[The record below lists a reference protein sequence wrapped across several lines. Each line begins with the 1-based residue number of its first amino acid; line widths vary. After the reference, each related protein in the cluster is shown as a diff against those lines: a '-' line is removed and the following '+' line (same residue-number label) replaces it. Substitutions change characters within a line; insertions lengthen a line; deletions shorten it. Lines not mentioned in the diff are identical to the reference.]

1 MKRATRRDPR
11 AALVTACR
19 ELAAAGLNRGATGN
33 LSVRT
38 EQGLLITPSGV
49 PARALRPAQ
58 MVPIGADGRPADKAW
73 RPSSEW
79 RLHRAL
85 YRAHPEIGAVVH
97 AHPPH
102 ATALACAHRP
112 IPAFHYMVAL
122 AGGHGIPLAPYA
134 TFGTEALSEV
144 VVDTLRECRACLLAN
159 HGMVAMGADLE
170 ATCRLAEEVE
180 HLARVYLLTL
190 QAGNPQILDDT
201 EMTRVSEKF
210 TSYGRQPR

>member
-1 MKRATRRDPR
+1 MKQAAKRDLR
-11 AALVTACR
+11 AALVKASKD
-19 ELAAAGLNRGATGN
+19 LAAAGLNRGATGN
-33 LSVRT
+33 VSVRSA
-38 EQGLLITPSGV
+38 QGFLVTPSGV
-49 PARALRPAQ
+49 ATSALRASQ
-58 MVPIGADGRPADKAW
+58 MVPIAGDGIPEDKTW

-79 RLHRAL
+79 RMHFAL

-97 AHPPH
+97 AHPPY

-134 TFGTEALSEV
+134 TFGSEALSAAV
-144 VVDTLRECRACLLAN
+144 VATLSECRACLLAN

-170 ATCRLAEEVE
+170 AACRLAEEVE

-190 QAGNPQILDDT
+190 QAGEPRILDDA
-201 EMTRVSEKF
+201 EMTRVSDKF
-210 TSYGRQPR
+210 TTYGRQPR